1 MANLA
6 KFVEVFFQLVGN
18 LVSRDT
24 VISFPG
30 RIQALAFHKAHEYV
44 SIKQAT
50 MILDISL
57 YWTVRVASED
67 FWYRYSFRVF
77 FDEYH
82 AFSLAGGDVGSELN
96 YKFWSYLRYLHAA
109 PVEDSVA
116 GINLF
121 IDDIRMG
128 HLKAGNGTKDII
140 FTFGPQ
146 STE

>member
-1 MANLA
+1 
-6 KFVEVFFQLVGN
+6 
-18 LVSRDT
+18 
-24 VISFPG
+24 
-30 RIQALAFHKAHEYV
+30 
-44 SIKQAT
+44 